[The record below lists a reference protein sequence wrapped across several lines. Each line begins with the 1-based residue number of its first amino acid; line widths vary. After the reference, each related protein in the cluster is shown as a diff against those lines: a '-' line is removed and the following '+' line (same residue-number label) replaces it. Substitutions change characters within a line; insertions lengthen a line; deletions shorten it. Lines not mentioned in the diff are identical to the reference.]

1 MALLVGELR
10 SVLDLDTKGF
20 DKGLSSSEAKF
31 RQHSK
36 KLGSQAAEI
45 AKKAES
51 GLGAVEKSSFRL
63 QGTLG
68 KLGGVAGRASVGIGG
83 FAKGAAIAGV
93 AVAGVGGAVIAAG
106 TKVVGYAGKLELLKK
121 KSATVFGGELGR
133 VQSWAKT
140 SAHAMGLTT
149 AQATGLAAGM
159 ADLLIPMGFTR
170 KAAADMATETVG
182 LAGALAEWSGGTK
195 TAAEVTDTLQAA
207 FMGERDGLNSL
218 GISITQAEVDAKLLA
233 KGQQNLTGKMR
244 QQAEATATQKL
255 IMEKSVDAQKAFA
268 DGAGSLARK
277 TAESKARIAEWGQT
291 ILVKATPMITHLI
304 AFISDSALPALDK
317 FATKL
322 AAGGDGNARFAD
334 KLRYADGPLADRAR
348 QLLGVEKGHGVLND
362 AIDASNQM
370 LSAYNAA
377 QEKSTATMGL
387 FRQGERDATNVLGAA
402 QTATKK
408 LIPTAA
414 ELAVQY
420 TRQWQATQ
428 KQNEALTRN
437 SNLLLSL
444 SGSEI
449 AYQAAVDDAS
459 ASIKEN
465 GRTHDINTAKG
476 RANKAALDQ
485 VADSANAQ
493 TIAMRNAGDGN
504 VSAAKHGESARASFV
519 KLATQMGY
527 TVPQARAMAKS
538 MVDIPNVTRTAKLK
552 ADKKSLDEKLA
563 AAKKELDDP
572 KGVTKTR
579 KTKLTAQITELERQV
594 KAAQAKIDGL
604 KGKTVP
610 VEVKFTALGYTL
622 ALGQA
627 TKKQKFA
634 GGGGVHGPGGP
645 TGDKIPALLS
655 DDEHVWTAKEV
666 RAAGGHSAVEQMR
679 KYALTGGLPGFKAGG
694 QVGGST
700 LSSLLGRIVSR
711 AALQL
716 RPDFGP
722 YGGALGFAHG
732 QVGKPYGWGSAGPGS
747 YDCSG
752 FMSAITNYI
761 RGKSPY
767 SRVGST
773 GTFPW
778 SGFDRGAGVFMIG
791 SRKGN
796 PGHMAGTLM
805 GTNVES
811 RGGDGVVVGSGA
823 RGATNSLFGGNVWHL
838 ARLARGG
845 RAGDAPF
852 DTLNPHG
859 RNFDP
864 RFRELLGYQRGTAY
878 VPRDGLAYL
887 HQGERVVTADENS
900 GKQTMTVQ
908 LDKAATR
915 ELARTLAD
923 EMSRVRIDLDGTR
936 LDYAMSRRALARGFS

>member
-1 MALLVGELR
+1 MALMVGELK

-31 RQHSK
+31 KQHSK
-36 KLGSQAAEI
+36 KVGAQAAQI
-45 AKKAES
+45 AKQAGE
-51 GLGAVEKSSFRL
+51 GLAATERSSFRL

-68 KLGGVAGRASVGIGG
+68 KLGGIAGRASVGLGG
-83 FAKGAAIAGV
+83 IAKTAGIAGV
-93 AVAGVGGAVIAAG
+93 AIVGVGGAVVGAG
-106 TKVVGYAGKLELLKK
+106 MKVADYAGRLDLLKR
-121 KSATVFGGELGR
+121 KSAIVFGGELGR
-133 VQSWAKT
+133 VQAWAKT
-140 SAHAMGLTT
+140 SAHAMGLTKGE
-149 AQATGLAAGM
+149 ATGLAAGLG
-159 ADLLIPMGFTR
+159 DLLIPMGFTR
-170 KAAADMATETVG
+170 KAAADMSTETVG

-195 TAAEVTDTLQAA
+195 TAAEVTETLQAA

-218 GISITQAEVDAKLLA
+218 GISITQAEVDAALLA

-244 QQAEATATQKL
+244 QQAEATATQRL

-304 AFISDSALPALDK
+304 GFINDSALPALDK

-362 AIDASNQM
+362 AIDASNKM
-370 LSAYNAA
+370 LADYNAA

-387 FRQGERDATNVLGAA
+387 FRQGERDATNALGAA

-420 TRQWQATQ
+420 ARQWQATQ

-437 SNLLLSL
+437 SGLLLTL

-449 AYQAAVDDAS
+449 AYQAAVDDAT
-459 ASIKEN
+459 ASVKEN

-485 VADSANAQ
+485 LADSANAQ
-493 TIAMRNAGDGN
+493 TVAMRNAGDGN
-504 VSAAKHGESARASFV
+504 VAAAQHGDNARKKFIE
-519 KLATQMGY
+519 LATQMGY
-527 TVPQARAMAKS
+527 NKTEAAKMAQS
-538 MVDIPNVTRTAKLK
+538 MIDIPNVTRTAKLK
-552 ADKKSLDEKLA
+552 ADIKDAQAGIAK
-563 AAKKELDDP
+563 AKKELDNP
-572 KGVTKTR
+572 NGVTKTR
-579 KTKLTAQITELERQV
+579 RAKLTAEIKELQARV
-594 KAAQAKIDGL
+594 KEAQAKIDGL

-645 TGDKIPALLS
+645 TGDQIPALLS

-666 RAAGGHSAVEQMR
+666 RAAGGHWAVEQMR
-679 KYALTGGLPGFKAGG
+679 KAALTGNLPGFKAGG
-694 QVGGST
+694 QVGGNS
-700 LSSLLGRIVSR
+700 LSSLLGRVVDR
-711 AALQL
+711 TVLQL
-716 RPDFGP
+716 RPGFGP

-732 QVGKPYGWGSAGPGS
+732 QSGKPYGWGAVGPGA

-767 SRVGST
+767 SRVGAT
-773 GTFPW
+773 GSFPW
-778 SGFDRGAGVFMIG
+778 SGFERGAGAFMIG

-796 PGHMAGTLM
+796 PGHMAGTLL
-805 GTNVES
+805 GQNVES

-845 RAGDAPF
+845 RAGDGPF
-852 DTLNPHG
+852 DLL
-859 RNFDP
+859 DP
-864 RFRELLGYQRGTAY
+864 RGRHADRYRKLLGYEGGTAY

-915 ELARTLAD
+915 ELAKTLAD
-923 EMSRVRIDLDGTR
+923 EMSRVRIDLDGQR
-936 LDYAMSRRALARGFS
+936 VDRAMTRRALAGGYY

>member
-10 SVLDLDTKGF
+10 SILDLDTKGF
-20 DKGLSSSEAKF
+20 DKGLSSSEQKF

-45 AKKAES
+45 VKKAGT
-51 GLGAVEKSSFRL
+51 GLVAVEQSSFRL

-106 TKVVGYAGKLELLKK
+106 TKVVGYAGKLDLLKK
-121 KSATVFGGELGR
+121 KSAIVFGGELGR
-133 VQSWAKT
+133 VQSWAAE
-140 SAHAMGLTT
+140 SARAMGLTT

-195 TAAEVTDTLQAA
+195 TAAEVTEILSAA
-207 FMGERDGLNSL
+207 FMGERDGLNAL
-218 GISITQAEVDAKLLA
+218 GISITQAEVDAALLA

-255 IMEKSVDAQKAFA
+255 IMEKSTDAQKAYA

-277 TAESKARIAEWGQT
+277 TAESKARLAEWGQT
-291 ILVKATPMITHLI
+291 ILVKATPMLTQLI
-304 AFISDSALPALDK
+304 GFINDSAIPSLDK
-317 FATKL
+317 FATQL
-322 AAGGDGNARFAD
+322 TAGGDGNARFAD

-348 QLLGVEKGHGVLND
+348 QLFGVEKGHGVLND
-362 AIDASNQM
+362 AIDTSNQM

-402 QTATKK
+402 RTATKK

-420 TRQWQATQ
+420 ARQWQATQ

-459 ASIKEN
+459 ASVKEN

-527 TVPQARAMAKS
+527 TVPEAKRMAKS

-579 KTKLTAQITELERQV
+579 KTKLTAQIAELERQV
-594 KAAQAKIDGL
+594 KAAQGKIDNV
-604 KGKTVP
+604 KGKSVTID
-610 VEVKFTALGYTL
+610 VKFTSLGYTL

-645 TGDKIPALLS
+645 TGDKIPAMLS

-666 RAAGGHSAVEQMR
+666 AAAGGHSAVERMR
-679 KYALTGGLPGFKAGG
+679 RDALTGNLQGFATGG
-694 QVGGST
+694 KVSTAALST
-700 LSSLLGRIVSR
+700 LYAGAVRTATER
-711 AALQL
+711 AARLAL
-716 RPDFGP
+716 GNTGS
-722 YGGALGFAHG
+722 YAGALGFARS
-732 QVGKPYGWGSAGPGS
+732 QAGKPYAWGSAGPGS

-752 FMSAITNYI
+752 FMGAIANFI
-761 RGKSPY
+761 RGRSPN
-767 SRVGST
+767 SRIGST
-773 GTFPW
+773 ASFPW
-778 SGFDRGAGVFMIG
+778 SGFGRGDGLFSIG

-796 PGHMAGTLM
+796 PGHMAGTLL
-805 GTNVES
+805 GVNVES
-811 RGGDGVVVGSGA
+811 RGGDGVVVGASA
-823 RGATNSLFGGNVWHL
+823 RGARNGLFGGNVYHL
-838 ARLARGG
+838 AKGG

-852 DTLNPHG
+852 DMLNARG
-859 RNFDP
+859 RYFDP
-864 RFRELLGYQRGTAY
+864 RFRELLGYQRGTSY

-923 EMSRVRIDLDGTR
+923 EMSRVRIDLNGDR
-936 LDYAMSRRALARGFS
+936 VDRAMSRRSIGY